1 MSSATS
7 LADRRRA
14 EIEAKRSKLAALKKQ
29 REERTR
35 QASRHDRL
43 ASVPP
48 YLSTSPSIIFFCVLY
63 FPCRISNFQPPPPT
77 IRDRPDIDEIVNSL
91 VGSGASRGGS
101 ASTSRPESR
110 MSSSGMSDSEGG
122 SQLQGHGRGQGQA
135 GQGVSFAQGNFSA
148 TLLPPILDIAPAKVE
163 VGEKEVVTYSKE
175 VQTSA
180 WTPPPEEDG
189 EEDGEDVVRR
199 RVEEE
204 LRRELEKL
212 KIEEERL

>member
-1 MSSATS
+1 
-7 LADRRRA
+7 
-14 EIEAKRSKLAALKKQ
+14 
-29 REERTR
+29 
-35 QASRHDRL
+35 
-43 ASVPP
+43 
-48 YLSTSPSIIFFCVLY
+48 
-63 FPCRISNFQPPPPT
+63 
-77 IRDRPDIDEIVNSL
+77 
-91 VGSGASRGGS
+91 
-101 ASTSRPESR
+101 
-110 MSSSGMSDSEGG
+110 MSDSEGG

-163 VGEKEVVTYSKE
+163 LGEKEVVTYSKE

-189 EEDGEDVVRR
+189 EEDGEEVVRR

-212 KIEEERL
+212 KIEEERLKEEEQLRLDGEKEVPGIMSLGNVVDGSYL